1 MKGRRK
7 NGMGASREA
16 ALMAKLEA
24 AEKERDALRIELNEI
39 RYGVAVAH
47 DTIKALRAKVE
58 AMERQEPVGWFARI
72 DGDGPLME
80 CKHADISRV
89 PLYTL
94 PGAQPAQ
101 RGYVPASSVHSVIH
115 WLRNGCDPM
124 KAADELEM
132 LAASREEK

>member
-1 MKGRRK
+1 MTADKRRIDACMKACEGISTQNLEDNVPFLELARRY
-7 NGMGASREA
+7 N
-16 ALMAKLEA
+16 ALL
-24 AEKERDALRIELNEI
+24 RDNTALQ
-39 RYGVAVAH
+39 
-47 DTIKALRAKVE
+47 AKVE

-89 PLYTL
+89 PLYTF
-94 PGAQPAQ
+94 PGAQPAPSIPSTEL
-101 RGYVPASSVHSVIH
+101 RHVIE

-132 LAASREEK
+132 LAAAPEAKP